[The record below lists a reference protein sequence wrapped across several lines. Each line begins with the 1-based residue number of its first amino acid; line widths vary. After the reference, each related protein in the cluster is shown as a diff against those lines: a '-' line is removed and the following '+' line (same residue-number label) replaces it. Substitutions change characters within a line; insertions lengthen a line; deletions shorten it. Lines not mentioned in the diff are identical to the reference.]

1 MSRLQ
6 HHFKDLTT
14 GTLTGT
20 GLFDELMRTV
30 KEHLNE
36 EFNSQRVR
44 GTDYSKVYLGSMEAT
59 LSNAVQYLIGIGLID
74 AELEKVHAETQ
85 LVLAQT
91 QRERE
96 LLPLQKLQIQAEIDR
111 TKAQTAQIQEEVK
124 LIPLQL
130 EKLRE
135 EIKLTQAQLTELQ
148 YRVQNLLPLEK
159 EVLTAQRD
167 KTRAEVAL
175 VNAKTSDTLNNANM
189 TAAQIALLHKQ
200 AAAFDT
206 EMRIKKQ
213 KIVADA
219 WSAMVVADPAWGGGP
234 RHYNEAGL

>member
-135 EIKLTQAQLTELQ
+135 EIKLTQAQL
-148 YRVQNLLPLEK
+148 